1 MPLIGEF
8 SIENDCGWINVHYRR
23 RAIRRINLSEGTCR
37 QIINEINERIEEIDN
52 QAIRENL
59 ERTMEANLRGSI
71 FE

>member
-8 SIENDCGWINVHYRR
+8 HIENDCGCITVHYRR

-37 QIINEINERIEEIDN
+37 QIISEINAGISEIDN
-52 QAIRENL
+52 QSIMENL
-59 ERTMEANLRGSI
+59 EGTMEANLRGSI